1 MSCINVNELKMSK
14 SKNRKGQAKK
24 AAHNRRMLEEQ
35 RFSQKAKAKL
45 EQEARKEEMD
55 KMMAEFQASM
65 GNRTAISELF
75 PKDTELD
82 FGKMLESAR
91 VKGFGEL
98 LPIVSS
104 CTEEELSLIK
114 GGDISCLEPV
124 KEQ

>member
-14 SKNRKGQAKK
+14 SKNRKGQSKK
-24 AAHNRRMLEEQ
+24 AAHNRRMLDQQ

-65 GNRTAISELF
+65 ENRQNISKLF
-75 PKDTELD
+75 PEDTQLD
-82 FGKMLESAR
+82 FGKMLEAAG

-98 LPIVSS
+98 LPIVSA
-104 CTEEELSLIK
+104 CTKEELASIEA
-114 GGDISCLEPV
+114 GVMTCLEPT
-124 KEQ
+124 KKQ